1 MIAIY
6 FCILSSE
13 RQIYA
18 AKKEKSTGKVIIC
31 VKQVNDLTFDY
42 FHTTYCF
49 ERLHGVVIMEWLQRV
64 RTESSKS
71 RLVTRGN
78 FLNL

>member
-1 MIAIY
+1 MIVIY
-6 FCILSSE
+6 FSILSSE

-18 AKKEKSTGKVIIC
+18 AKKEKSTGKVIKY
-31 VKQVNDLTFDY
+31 VKQVKDLTFDY
-42 FHTTYCF
+42 FHTTNCF
-49 ERLHGVVIMEWLQRV
+49 ERLHGVVIVEWLQRV
-64 RTESSKS
+64 QTESPKS